1 MLKVTI
7 DNREQDRIQSA
18 TEYYQSQGITVE
30 VAELE
35 IGDYIFTDG
44 TNEVVFEFKVISDFI
59 SSIQSGRVFNQA
71 ISQAENFNYH
81 FVVIQGDEATRAKCI
96 AMSRNYQ
103 EVNYFQYL
111 GAIASLNRYTT
122 VIESYS
128 PFINESYYRMMIT
141 AKKCLQNKPIV
152 KKFPKKDKN
161 VCFNYLAYC
170 VYGLNAK
177 RANDIV
183 KQLDLHT
190 LEDLLYLKHEH
201 LTTVPGIGSKLA
213 DKIID
218 SISDDSY
225 DQY

>member
-152 KKFPKKDKN
+152 KRCP
-161 VCFNYLAYC
+161 
-170 VYGLNAK
+170 
-177 RANDIV
+177 
-183 KQLDLHT
+183 
-190 LEDLLYLKHEH
+190 E
-201 LTTVPGIGSKLA
+201 
-213 DKIID
+213 
-218 SISDDSY
+218 
-225 DQY
+225 

>member
-1 MLKVTI
+1 MLVEISDK
-7 DNREQDRIQSA
+7 EQSRIKSA
-18 TEYYQSQGITVE
+18 KTYYEEQGLDIE
-30 VAELE
+30 ICNLE
-35 IGDYIFTDG
+35 IGDYIFDHQ
-44 TNEVVFEFKVISDFI
+44 VVFEFKTTADFVA
-59 SSIQSGRVFNQA
+59 SIQDNRVFNEA
-71 ISQAENFNYH
+71 INQAENFDYH
-81 FVVIQGDEATRAKCI
+81 FVIIQGDDHQRAKAI

-128 PFINESYYRMMIT
+128 PFINESYYRMLIT

-170 VYGLNAK
+170 IYGLNAK

-190 LEDLLYLKHEH
+190 LEDLLYLKQEH
-201 LTTVPGIGSKLA
+201 LQKVPGIGEKLA
-213 DKIID
+213 NKIID